1 MLTHICHFSRP
12 LHWLAAGILLAVL
25 TIPASAQSFQ
35 CNNSTGV
42 APTVRAEGTA
52 EFIGDIVFDCT
63 GGIPTPH
70 GQSISPVNIA
80 VNLDTYMSSKVTA
93 TASNSVQF
101 LEALLFV
108 DEPDSEVNPAVPIL
122 NCGNAGAP
130 DDTPQQ
136 GPGVCP
142 MMGGGA
148 DGAAA
153 TYNGTAG
160 HPNVFQGRSV
170 GPLTGQMNQVLFI
183 GVPIDPPGT
192 VCPNQATQPVCHR
205 ILRITNI
212 RGDAAF
218 FGVTGNNV
226 AMVHAQILV
235 NPVSG
240 LPIDSPMSV
249 VARAQTGLSFTG
261 GASSVRLQEGFF
273 DSWKTRNIKVSLDN
287 GSVGFYSYANL
298 TNYPVDAAQNVL
310 AFAYETESG
319 FQWQNNGLNRPPLN
333 NPPFGGFGFLN
344 PNYPLFSF
352 GYGGLNTGITSAGV
366 ANAGTRVAIRFNIPS
381 GATVQVPQVVQ
392 LHNVVT
398 NLITG
403 VMVRTTA
410 NSAGAGPFSPA
421 SGALNS
427 SNNLAV
433 YEVLFANPNALEFA
447 DVPFALNGA
456 PSNTNLWVTS
466 RLAPFY
472 TDNPSQVASSTLPVP
487 RFGLPVITAGI
498 DIDPGALP
506 NTINLKPGGTVSVA
520 ILSTPAFDARTVNPL
535 TVTLAGAP
543 VKLKGQGNPTFSF
556 QDVNGDGLL
565 DIVIR
570 VDTALLQLNY
580 TDTQASLVG
589 QTFEGQAIRGVDS
602 VKIVH

>member
-1 MLTHICHFSRP
+1 M
-12 LHWLAAGILLAVL
+12 LLAVL

-35 CNNSTGV
+35 CGNFTPFG
-42 APTVRAEGTA
+42 PTVRAEGTA
-52 EFIGDIVFDCT
+52 EFIGDIVIICT
-63 GGIPTPH
+63 GGTPTPP
-70 GQSISPVNIA
+70 GQQIPQVNIA

-108 DEPDSEVNPAVPIL
+108 DEPDSEMNPTVPIL
-122 NCGNAGAP
+122 NCGNIGAP
-130 DDTPQQ
+130 DTTAA

-148 DGAAA
+148 DGAEA

-160 HPNVFQGRSV
+160 HPNVFQARSV
-170 GPLTGQMNQVLFI
+170 GPLTGQQNQVLFL

-192 VCPNQATQPVCHR
+192 ICPNHPGSACYR
-205 ILRITNI
+205 IIRITNI

-218 FGVTGNNV
+218 FGVMGNDV
-226 AMVHAQILV
+226 ATVHAQIIV
-235 NPVSG
+235 NPFFG
-240 LPIDSPMSV
+240 LPIDSPMSI
-249 VARAQTGLSFTG
+249 VARAQAGLSFTTS
-261 GASSVRLQEGFF
+261 ASSVRLQEGSF
-273 DSWKTRNIKVSLDN
+273 DFWKTRNIAVSAYN
-287 GSVGFYSYANL
+287 GTVAPPFYSY
-298 TNYPVDAAQNVL
+298 TGGTFYPVDAAQNL
-310 AFAYETESG
+310 NAFAYETESG
-319 FQWQNNGLNRPPLN
+319 FQWQNNSINRPLPA
-333 NPPFGGFGFLN
+333 FGGFLN

-392 LHNVVT
+392 LHNVLS

-410 NSAGAGPFSPA
+410 NSAGAGPFNPA
-421 SGALNS
+421 TGPLTS
-427 SNNLAV
+427 SSNLAV
-433 YEVLFANPNALEFA
+433 YEVLFANPGALEYA
-447 DVPFALNGA
+447 DVPYTLLGA
-456 PSNTNLWVTS
+456 PPNTNLWITS

-472 TDNPSQVASSTLPVP
+472 TDTASTVASSTLPVP
-487 RFGLPVITAGI
+487 RFGLPVLTPGI

-565 DIVIR
+565 DIVVR